1 MLNIKKENIMSKRA
15 KLSQLSGFLSVFHR
29 MAGNEAEFPILS
41 YPEATT
47 NSSSANCYRPR
58 AKAARF

>member
-15 KLSQLSGFLSVFHR
+15 KLSQLSAFLSVLHR
-29 MAGNEAEFPILS
+29 MVGNEAEFPILF

-58 AKAARF
+58 VKAARF